1 MIARTSNYDVQTLHK
16 TFDEISN
23 KCDEVHYN
31 ISYNI
36 EKCKKKKEKINTYSK
51 HKINIYLQMI
61 KRERQLTLYA
71 NNLISKQK
79 LINSKKKQFLNRK
92 DTEIQTLDEEI
103 EKANIQLQ
111 AIYKEKRKLVK
122 KKDDL
127 QIKNN
132 ILSATIQKT
141 TSILEQIGLR
151 EIEKESYYN
160 NNRNLA
166 LIEDDVNKLT
176 KKIEKRQ
183 LKIEKISDSFNSLN
197 KSIIQ
202 LKIAIQNVQINK
214 NSMKAKIFSSEA
226 RLKKV
231 QNEINEF
238 RNEIQSKQKNIL
250 DKTTSL
256 KEEET
261 NLLNLKNTAQVH
273 CESIRQEINANK
285 ISMNE
290 VKKLINDK
298 TVDISLKNDQVN
310 EIKVTI
316 INLKEEKESALDTS
330 IIKTEELK
338 KSTDKIIDLNSNISS
353 VTQQKEETESLLKKE
368 NSELQEIKNVV
379 ENSLPLVEDCI
390 QLYNKIDDCLTV
402 EESLNQLI
410 KETENKKKQG
420 LTNLEN
426 DQEIKTK
433 KIQVQ
438 KIIKLLKNEIKIENA
453 NQNQIIQNI
462 QAQQNQNLKYQQNL
476 IEIENKIKEAKM
488 INDPILL
495 SIKSEPTFEN
505 VSHLIEALKFKREKR
520 ISIKKRDN
528 EILQRRLNE
537 LAKSINIRKR
547 KMKRQIESITKEK
560 DEFDILPDEDKI
572 VLKSIG
578 SLNELVSQDILL
590 WNKSDEVDS
599 LLHSWENQM
608 ENLYNKLDEFILRK

>member
-141 TSILEQIGLR
+141 TSILEQIGLC
-151 EIEKESYYN
+151 EIDKESYYN

-420 LTNLEN
+420 LTNLESN
-426 DQEIKTK
+426 QEIKTK

-438 KIIKLLKNEIKIENA
+438 KIIKLLKNEIKIENL

-476 IEIENKIKEAKM
+476 IEIENKIKETKM

-528 EILQRRLNE
+528 ETLQRRLNE

-572 VLKSIG
+572 ILKSIG